1 MRLGLEQEKYLCM
14 LNRLD
19 AFKLIKLEQQKQV
32 QKGLITYKS
41 DFILNESRLVKID
54 IPFNHFEATRRGEP
68 YPSAPEIDLKNI
80 TSIGIRIIGRADINL
95 RQKGVFALQLKKFSF
110 Q

>member
-1 MRLGLEQEKYLCM
+1 MLTDNEMKLSLKQEKYLCM

-41 DFILNESRLVKID
+41 DFNPKNFDFLKAMECENQLEMID
-54 IPFNHFEATRRGEP
+54 AVLRV
-68 YPSAPEIDLKNI
+68 
-80 TSIGIRIIGRADINL
+80 RAASN
-95 RQKGVFALQLKKFSF
+95 
-110 Q
+110 

>member
-1 MRLGLEQEKYLCM
+1 MFTDNKMKLSLKQEKYLCM

-41 DFILNESRLVKID
+41 DLNPKNFDFLKAIECENQLEMID
-54 IPFNHFEATRRGEP
+54 AVLRV
-68 YPSAPEIDLKNI
+68 
-80 TSIGIRIIGRADINL
+80 RAVSN
-95 RQKGVFALQLKKFSF
+95 
-110 Q
+110 

>member
-1 MRLGLEQEKYLCM
+1 MFTDNEMKLSLKQEKYLCM

-41 DFILNESRLVKID
+41 DFNPKNFDFLKAIECENQLEMID
-54 IPFNHFEATRRGEP
+54 AVLRV
-68 YPSAPEIDLKNI
+68 
-80 TSIGIRIIGRADINL
+80 RAVSN
-95 RQKGVFALQLKKFSF
+95 
-110 Q
+110 